1 MSVTSGDRGLSGPH
15 LARLLGAW
23 RSTRPAYLALAAA
36 IRLLVLDGRL
46 PLRTRLPGER
56 ELAAALGVSRTTAAG
71 AYAALRQEGFLASRR
86 GAASWT
92 TLPADRGAPAGPA
105 TGAPATARPADDVI
119 DLSAAATAAPEG
131 ALHRA
136 LAAATAE
143 LPRHLP
149 TAGYEAAGL
158 PSLRAAVA
166 AHLTRRGVPTT
177 PAQVLVTAGAQ
188 HAFMLLLR
196 VLCGPGDRV
205 LVDHPTYPN
214 ALDAVRAVG
223 ARPVPVALLADGWD
237 VDMLAAALRQAAPR
251 LAYLIADHHNPTG
264 LTLAPEDRATVVAL
278 ARDSRTPLV
287 VDETMAELGLDPD
300 TPAPA
305 PVAAHDPG
313 GETVITVGSMSK
325 AFWAGLRI
333 GWIRASPTLVGRL
346 TLARATVDMAG
357 PVVEQL
363 VARELLA
370 DPAAVLGPQRALLRA
385 RRDTLVAAVR
395 AALPGWAFAVP
406 AGGLSLWARLD
417 APRSSALAAVADRHG
432 VRIAAGPRFGVDG
445 AFERFARLPYTL
457 PEPQLEAA
465 VERLAVAWR
474 AVAGDA
480 SERAAADPAAG
491 AALVA

>member
-1 MSVTSGDRGLSGPH
+1 MSVGPGDRGLSGPH

-23 RSTRPAYLALAAA
+23 RSARPAYVALAAA

-56 ELAAALGVSRTTAAG
+56 ELAAALGVSRTTAAA
-71 AYAALRQEGFLASRR
+71 AYAALREEGFLASRR
-86 GAASWT
+86 GAGSWT
-92 TLPADRGAPAGPA
+92 TLPADRDAAAPAAPVEAG
-105 TGAPATARPADDVI
+105 GAADVI
-119 DLSAAATAAPEG
+119 DLSAAGTAAPEG

-149 TAGYEAAGL
+149 TPGYEAAGL

-166 AHLTRRGVPTT
+166 THLTRRGLPTT

-188 HAFMLLLR
+188 HALTLLLR

-205 LVDHPTYPN
+205 LVDHPTYPH

-223 ARPVPVALLADGWD
+223 ARPVPVALLPGGWD
-237 VDMLAAALRQAAPR
+237 VDMLAATLRQAAPR
-251 LAYLIADHHNPTG
+251 LAYLVADHHNPTG
-264 LTLAPEDRATVVAL
+264 LTLSADDRAAVVAL
-278 ARDSRTPLV
+278 ARGTRTPLV
-287 VDETMAELGLDPD
+287 VDETMAELGLDAD
-300 TPAPA
+300 VPAPA
-305 PVAAHDPG
+305 PVAAYDPD
-313 GETVITVGSMSK
+313 GETVITIGSMSK

-333 GWIRASPTLVGRL
+333 GWVRASPTLVRRL
-346 TLARATVDMAG
+346 TLARATVDMAS

-363 VARELLA
+363 VARELLS
-370 DPAAVLGPQRALLRA
+370 DPTAVLEAQRALLRA
-385 RRDTLVAAVR
+385 RRDALVAAVR
-395 AALPGWAFAVP
+395 AALPAWTFAVP
-406 AGGLSLWARLD
+406 GGGLSIWARLD

-465 VERLAVAWR
+465 VQRLAVAWR

-480 SERAAADPAAG
+480 SERAAPDPAD

>member
-1 MSVTSGDRGLSGPH
+1 MGAEHGDRGLSGPH

-23 RSTRPAYLALAAA
+23 RSARPAYVALSAA

-56 ELAAALGVSRTTAAG
+56 ELASALGVSRTTAAA
-71 AYAALRQEGFLASRR
+71 AYAALREEGFLASRR
-86 GAASWT
+86 GAGSWT
-92 TLPADRGAPAGPA
+92 TLPADRDRAPAA
-105 TGAPATARPADDVI
+105 APAISGAAHEVI

-166 AHLTRRGVPTT
+166 AHLTGRGVPTAPT
-177 PAQVLVTAGAQ
+177 QVLVTAGAQ
-188 HAFMLLLR
+188 HAFTLLLR

-223 ARPVPVALLADGWD
+223 ARPVPVALLDDGWD
-237 VDMLAAALRQAAPR
+237 VDMFAATLRQAAPR
-251 LAYLIADHHNPTG
+251 LAYLIADHHHPTG
-264 LTLAPEDRATVVAL
+264 LTLAAADRAAVVAL
-278 ARDSRTPLV
+278 ARETRTPLV

-300 TPAPA
+300 RPEPP
-305 PVAAHDPG
+305 PVAALDPG
-313 GETVITVGSMSK
+313 GETVVTVGSMSK

-333 GWIRASPTLVGRL
+333 GWIRASPTLIGRL
-346 TLARATVDMAG
+346 ALARATVDMAS

-385 RRDTLVAAVR
+385 RRDALVAAVR
-395 AALPGWAFAVP
+395 ATLAGWTFAVP

-417 APRSSALAAVADRHG
+417 APRSSALAAVADGHG

-445 AFERFARLPYTL
+445 AFERFVRLPYTL

-465 VERLAVAWR
+465 VERLALAWR
-474 AVAGDA
+474 AVAGDP
-480 SERAAADPAAG
+480 SEGAAADPAG